1 MAGWMRFR
9 RSAHICASV
18 HMSCTTSTAHMC
30 WQFDGTLVKLKS
42 GISFTNPLAYD
53 SACGGTALD
62 AADLLRHSTTHVS
75 CESHGTAAPLPWSH
89 CVPQL
94 HISWAGWPSNLEST
108 PYRHLMHLL
117 PSVCS
122 LLCSGSASSACA
134 ALCVLPAGCAVC
146 RYGWAVKADL
156 RVCEDIIGMRACHEM
171 GHHKGHRSDALVH
184 IGVAAH
190 QLWLPSQQMA
200 MAQQSVL
207 AHIL

>member
-1 MAGWMRFR
+1 MRL
-9 RSAHICASV
+9 S
-18 HMSCTTSTAHMC
+18 
-30 WQFDGTLVKLKS
+30 
-42 GISFTNPLAYD
+42 
-53 SACGGTALD
+53 
-62 AADLLRHSTTHVS
+62 
-75 CESHGTAAPLPWSH
+75 
-89 CVPQL
+89 
-94 HISWAGWPSNLEST
+94 
-108 PYRHLMHLL
+108 

-122 LLCSGSASSACA
+122 LLCSGSVSSACV
-134 ALCVLPAGCAVC
+134 ALCLLPAGCAVC

-156 RVCEDIIGMRACHEM
+156 HVCEDIIGMRACHEM